1 MQGNSQLVGEDAIIL
16 EAHAESQG
24 LENNRLEGMPSTD
37 IRSDGEDQKEEIHKC
52 QSSLNGVRS
61 KNLKTDREDPVIRIR
76 NRSKSRSKTTY
87 K

>member
-1 MQGNSQLVGEDAIIL
+1 LVGEDAIIL
-16 EAHAESQG
+16 QTHAEGQG

-37 IRSDGEDQKEEIHKC
+37 IRSDREDQKEEIHKS

-61 KNLKTDREDPVIRIR
+61 KKLKTNREDPVIRIS
-76 NRSKSRSKTTY
+76 NRSKSRTKTTY